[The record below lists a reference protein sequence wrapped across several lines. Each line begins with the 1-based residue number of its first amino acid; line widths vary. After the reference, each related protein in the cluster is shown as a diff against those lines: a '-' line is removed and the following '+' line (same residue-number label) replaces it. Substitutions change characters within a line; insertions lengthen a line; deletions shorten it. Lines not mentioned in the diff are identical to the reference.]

1 MNFKMINPTIVM
13 LLSAYA
19 AMFSGCNVAE
29 RAGLRVAGGTIDG
42 SDGVQRYPGTVYVEL
57 RGKDFNGEEAI
68 IRNVGTIADVGL
80 GDSYAL
86 FLSLADVFQSV
97 NGSAVLPVM
106 KEVSIK
112 LYMSNGRDE
121 VLLPALKMNNSGFL
135 VDDKQ
140 KPSLMM
146 AVGVKAQ
153 KVGRSDSSVDRFVSG
168 LAAKLFLDSPLYTEK
183 GGDFRDAN
191 TSYVIISIPKDSH
204 PALASLKV
212 PSVITAEQRPD
223 AATLKGVVVGFGENS
238 VGGSKKKEFSL
249 SESLPSV
256 MKRNYK
262 DIESLNKSVSEYT
275 PLRQL
280 IGSSSSTAQVL
291 WEFTGS
297 GLCGSKNGSNYDT
310 GAGIYINDKFAGL
323 SVRSTA
329 ISTGFKGRL
338 DCASTTLKDM
348 VTLVVSPTASE
359 IQQFVTR
366 AKGQ

>member
-1 MNFKMINPTIVM
+1 MKSKIIKRSIFLM
-13 LLSAYA
+13 LSASVLGLSA
-19 AMFSGCNVAE
+19 CNVGE

-57 RGKDFNGEEAI
+57 RGKDFNDQEAI

-97 NGSAVLPVM
+97 GGGAVLPVM
-106 KEVSIK
+106 KEVTIK
-112 LYMSNGRDE
+112 LFMSNGRDE
-121 VLLPALKMNNSGFL
+121 ITLPSLKMNSAGFL
-135 VDDKQ
+135 VDDK
-140 KPSLMM
+140 KKSSFMM

-153 KVGRSDSSVDRFVSG
+153 KNGRTDPGVDRVVSN
-168 LAAKLFLDSPLYTEK
+168 LATKLFLDSPLPTEK

-191 TSYVIISIPKDSH
+191 TSYVIISIPKDAH
-204 PALASLKV
+204 PAIAALKAPGV
-212 PSVITAEQRPD
+212 LTADQRPE
-223 AATLKGVVVGFGENS
+223 AATLKGIVVGFGENV
-238 VGGSKKKEFSL
+238 VGGAKKNEFSL
-249 SESLPSV
+249 SEALPSV

-262 DIESLNKSVSEYT
+262 DIESLNRTPAEYT

-280 IGSSSSTAQVL
+280 IGSASSTAQVL

-310 GAGIYINDKFAGL
+310 GAGVYISGKFAGL

-348 VTLVVSPTASE
+348 VTLVVSPTASDV
-359 IQQFVTR
+359 QQFVSR
-366 AKGQ
+366 AQRK